1 MSKSVVD
8 CCPLLKQHLNKVI
21 NKSWNYA
28 KRCKTKND
36 HIMNAVLGLAGEAGE
51 VADQCK
57 KMLYHTEK
65 PFEFHRA
72 KLVSELGDVVFY
84 LIKFMDLTGIT
95 MDEVIVA
102 NRAKLESR
110 HPELGKVKT
119 RFSDGYIK

>member
-28 KRCKTKND
+28 KRCKTQND
-36 HIMNAVLGLAGEAGE
+36 HTMNAVLGLAGEAGE

-65 PFEFHRA
+65 PFEFHRG

-84 LIKFMDLTGIT
+84 LLKFMDLMNISLE
-95 MDEVIVA
+95 EVVAA